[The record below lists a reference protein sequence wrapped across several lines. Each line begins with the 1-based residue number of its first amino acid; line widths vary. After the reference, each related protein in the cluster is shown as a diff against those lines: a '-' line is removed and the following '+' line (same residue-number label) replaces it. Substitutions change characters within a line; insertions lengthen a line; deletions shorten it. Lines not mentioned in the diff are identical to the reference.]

1 VDMFLEIP
9 LLVHDLVL
17 VMLFLVLL
25 MIGPLRF
32 PRRFVLIITLALFFE
47 LISHGMFLKEIQ
59 RLIFKSN
66 FTFC

>member
-1 VDMFLEIP
+1 MFLEIP

-32 PRRFVLIITLALFFE
+32 PHRFVLIITLAFFFE
-47 LISHGMFLKEIQ
+47 LISHGMFIRETE

-66 FTFC
+66 SASC